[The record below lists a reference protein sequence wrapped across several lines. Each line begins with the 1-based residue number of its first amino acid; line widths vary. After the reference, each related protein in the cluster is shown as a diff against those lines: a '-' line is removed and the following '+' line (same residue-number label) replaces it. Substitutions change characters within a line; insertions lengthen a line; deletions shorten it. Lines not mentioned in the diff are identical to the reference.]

1 MNGAARLPMPLRRAV
16 GGVLACT
23 LCLVASPSRAAP
35 PTAAPPKATTYRV
48 AVLPY
53 WSIGPNELPT
63 LGDGIA
69 RALARD
75 GSKLAQ
81 NTRLVI
87 VPRAEVDAALH
98 DGLSATERDGYAQ
111 LVAKGDPDAAL
122 PLLTSV
128 ARATDARLLVLG
140 TITSVGAGEIQIETW
155 LLARSE
161 AGLLEDPIRHV
172 FRVPRARSAAE
183 IANQVS
189 QDDWWTSAPELEWFT
204 RLGTFH
210 PNETQQRILNLT
222 ADAKKDRIQLV
233 ERIFPEPF
241 LHARTCSITPEQM
254 RDATLTTEQ
263 LTQRMEPNNPR
274 SHNYRGLVEFCG
286 KNEPQ
291 ALRYFEK
298 ASALDASFPDAWYNA
313 GWIYW
318 NAYQLG
324 HGQDDLGRAFQ
335 SFSKAVAAEPGFA
348 EARAKRGLAW
358 LAKGDNG
365 KAEADLLAATRED
378 RDNPDVLMG
387 RCQLAVAAKRL
398 DSAHELC
405 TAALRVDPKLVEAH
419 KILGDVARDRN
430 LVATAIDEYRAAF
443 AEKSDYAEP
452 RVALIEMLFHEKRYR
467 EARAAADAMIAAI
480 PNHSVPHYWIGK
492 ICEEGDQNYAC
503 AEAAYQQALAKD
515 RNWVTLRDDIGRVH
529 AKRGPNA
536 RPVTAAD
543 IPPAAPPEVV
553 KTSPTPATRPGSR
566 PNAEPAR
573 ESYED
578 FLRKYNQSRKP

>member
-1 MNGAARLPMPLRRAV
+1 M
-16 GGVLACT
+16 
-23 LCLVASPSRAAP
+23 
-35 PTAAPPKATTYRV
+35 
-48 AVLPY
+48 VLPY
-53 WSIGPNELPT
+53 WSTSPGDLPT

-69 RALARD
+69 RSMARE

-87 VPRAEVDAALH
+87 VPRAEVDAAMQN
-98 DGLSATERDGYAQ
+98 GLSATERDGFTQ
-111 LVAKGDPDAAL
+111 LAAKGDPEAAL
-122 PLLTSV
+122 PLLTSI
-128 ARATDARLLVLG
+128 AKATDARLVVLG
-140 TITSVGAGEIQIETW
+140 TITSVGAGEVQIETW

-161 AGLLEDPIRHV
+161 AGPLEDPIRHV
-172 FRVPRARSAAE
+172 FRAPRGRSAAE

-189 QDDWWTSAPELEWFT
+189 QDDWWTSATELEWFT

-210 PNETQQRILNLT
+210 PSETQQRILNLT

-241 LHARTCSITPEQM
+241 LHAGTCNIKPEQM
-254 RDATLTTEQ
+254 RDATLATEQ

-313 GWIYW
+313 GCIHWS
-318 NAYQLG
+318 AYQFTHDPAELE
-324 HGQDDLGRAFQ
+324 RAFQ

-358 LAKGDNG
+358 LAKGDG
-365 KAEADLLAATRED
+365 AKAEVDLLAATRED

-387 RCQLAVAAKRL
+387 RCQLAVAAKRP
-398 DSAHELC
+398 DSAQELC
-405 TAALRVDPKLVEAH
+405 TAALRADPKLVEAH

-430 LVATAIDEYRAAF
+430 LVATAVDQYRAAF
-443 AEKSDYAEP
+443 AEKADYAEA

-467 EARAAADAMIAAI
+467 EARAAADAMITAI

-529 AKRGPNA
+529 AKRGANP

-543 IPPAAPPEVV
+543 IPPAAPPEVT
-553 KTSPTPATRPGSR
+553 KTPSAPVPRPSAR
-566 PNAEPAR
+566 PIAEPTR

-578 FLRKYNQSRKP
+578 FLRKYNQSKTP